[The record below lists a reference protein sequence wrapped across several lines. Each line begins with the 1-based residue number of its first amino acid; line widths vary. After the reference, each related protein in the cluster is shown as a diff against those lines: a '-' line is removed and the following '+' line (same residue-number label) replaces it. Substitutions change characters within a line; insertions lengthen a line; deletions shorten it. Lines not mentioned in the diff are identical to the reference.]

1 MNKMDKILE
10 VKNFSVSYDDKKILK
25 NINMYIDRNKITAI
39 IGPSGCGKST
49 FLKSL
54 NMMINEEK
62 GAKTFG
68 DIFFE
73 GKNIKGFEVELLRKN
88 IGLVFQTPTP
98 FPFSIYK
105 NMTYAPIYYGVMDK
119 ILEVK
124 NFSVSYDDKKIL
136 KNINMYID
144 KNKITAII
152 GPSGC
157 GKSTFLKSL
166 NMMINEEKGAK
177 TFGDI
182 FFEGKNIKNFEVENL
197 RKNIGLVF
205 QTPTPFPFSIYK
217 NMTYAP
223 IYYGIKNKNQ
233 LDNLVKEKL
242 KLAGLY
248 DEIKDEINKSAL
260 SLSGGQQQRLCIAR
274 ELTVEPEVLLLDEPC
289 SALDIQNT
297 IKIEEMLKNLSKNYT
312 IIIVTHNL
320 AQAKRI
326 ADKTAFFFDGELVEY
341 EYTEKIFS
349 NPRDEKTKKYIN
361 GIFG

>member
-39 IGPSGCGKST
+39 TGPSGCGKST

-54 NMMINEEK
+54 NMMITEEK

-73 GKNIKGFEVELLRKN
+73 GKNIK
-88 IGLVFQTPTP
+88 
-98 FPFSIYK
+98 
-105 NMTYAPIYYGVMDK
+105 D
-119 ILEVK
+119 
-124 NFSVSYDDKKIL
+124 
-136 KNINMYID
+136 
-144 KNKITAII
+144 
-152 GPSGC
+152 
-157 GKSTFLKSL
+157 
-166 NMMINEEKGAK
+166 
-177 TFGDI
+177 
-182 FFEGKNIKNFEVENL
+182 FEVENL

-341 EYTEKIFS
+341 EDTEKIFS

>member
-1 MNKMDKILE
+1 MNKVDKILE

-54 NMMINEEK
+54 NMMITGER

-73 GKNIKGFEVELLRKN
+73 GKNIKDFEVELLRKN

-105 NMTYAPIYYGVMDK
+105 NMTYAPIYYGIK
-119 ILEVK
+119 
-124 NFSVSYDDKKIL
+124 
-136 KNINMYID
+136 D
-144 KNKITAII
+144 KN
-152 GPSGC
+152 
-157 GKSTFLKSL
+157 
-166 NMMINEEKGAK
+166 
-177 TFGDI
+177 
-182 FFEGKNIKNFEVENL
+182 
-197 RKNIGLVF
+197 R
-205 QTPTPFPFSIYK
+205 
-217 NMTYAP
+217 
-223 IYYGIKNKNQ
+223 

-248 DEIKDEINKSAL
+248 DEIKNEINKSAL

-341 EYTEKIFS
+341 EDTEKIFS
-349 NPRDEKTKKYIN
+349 NPSDEKTKKYIN

>member
-105 NMTYAPIYYGVMDK
+105 NMTYAPIYYG
-119 ILEVK
+119 
-124 NFSVSYDDKKIL
+124 
-136 KNINMYID
+136 
-144 KNKITAII
+144 
-152 GPSGC
+152 
-157 GKSTFLKSL
+157 
-166 NMMINEEKGAK
+166 
-177 TFGDI
+177 
-182 FFEGKNIKNFEVENL
+182 IKD
-197 RKNIGLVF
+197 
-205 QTPTPFPFSIYK
+205 
-217 NMTYAP
+217 
-223 IYYGIKNKNQ
+223 KNQ

-341 EYTEKIFS
+341 EDTEKIFS
-349 NPRDEKTKKYIN
+349 NPSDEKTKKYIN

>member
-54 NMMINEEK
+54 NMMITEEK

-73 GKNIKGFEVELLRKN
+73 GKNIK
-88 IGLVFQTPTP
+88 
-98 FPFSIYK
+98 
-105 NMTYAPIYYGVMDK
+105 D
-119 ILEVK
+119 
-124 NFSVSYDDKKIL
+124 
-136 KNINMYID
+136 
-144 KNKITAII
+144 
-152 GPSGC
+152 
-157 GKSTFLKSL
+157 
-166 NMMINEEKGAK
+166 
-177 TFGDI
+177 
-182 FFEGKNIKNFEVENL
+182 FEVENL

-223 IYYGIKNKNQ
+223 IYYGVKDKNQ

-326 ADKTAFFFDGELVEY
+326 ADKTAFFFDGELLEY
-341 EYTEKIFS
+341 EDTEKIFS

>member
-1 MNKMDKILE
+1 MNK
-10 VKNFSVSYDDKKILK
+10 
-25 NINMYIDRNKITAI
+25 
-39 IGPSGCGKST
+39 
-49 FLKSL
+49 
-54 NMMINEEK
+54 
-62 GAKTFG
+62 
-68 DIFFE
+68 
-73 GKNIKGFEVELLRKN
+73 
-88 IGLVFQTPTP
+88 
-98 FPFSIYK
+98 
-105 NMTYAPIYYGVMDK
+105 MDK

-166 NMMINEEKGAK
+166 NMMITGERGAK

-182 FFEGKNIKNFEVENL
+182 FFEGKNIKDFEVELL

-223 IYYGIKNKNQ
+223 IYYGIKDKNR

-248 DEIKDEINKSAL
+248 DEIKNEINKSAL

-341 EYTEKIFS
+341 EDTEKIFS
-349 NPRDEKTKKYIN
+349 NPSDEKTKKYIN

>member
-54 NMMINEEK
+54 NMMITEEK

-73 GKNIKGFEVELLRKN
+73 GKNIK
-88 IGLVFQTPTP
+88 
-98 FPFSIYK
+98 
-105 NMTYAPIYYGVMDK
+105 D
-119 ILEVK
+119 
-124 NFSVSYDDKKIL
+124 
-136 KNINMYID
+136 
-144 KNKITAII
+144 
-152 GPSGC
+152 
-157 GKSTFLKSL
+157 
-166 NMMINEEKGAK
+166 
-177 TFGDI
+177 
-182 FFEGKNIKNFEVENL
+182 FEVENL

-223 IYYGIKNKNQ
+223 IYYGIKDKNQ

-248 DEIKDEINKSAL
+248 DEIKDEINKSAF

-341 EYTEKIFS
+341 EDTEKIFS

>member
-54 NMMINEEK
+54 NMMITEEK

-73 GKNIKGFEVELLRKN
+73 GKNIK
-88 IGLVFQTPTP
+88 
-98 FPFSIYK
+98 
-105 NMTYAPIYYGVMDK
+105 D
-119 ILEVK
+119 
-124 NFSVSYDDKKIL
+124 
-136 KNINMYID
+136 
-144 KNKITAII
+144 
-152 GPSGC
+152 
-157 GKSTFLKSL
+157 
-166 NMMINEEKGAK
+166 
-177 TFGDI
+177 
-182 FFEGKNIKNFEVENL
+182 FEVENL

-223 IYYGIKNKNQ
+223 IYYGIKDKNQ

-320 AQAKRI
+320 GQAKRI

-341 EYTEKIFS
+341 EDTEKIFS

>member
-10 VKNFSVSYDDKKILK
+10 VKNFSVSYADKKILK
-25 NINMYIDRNKITAI
+25 NINMYMDRNKITAI

-73 GKNIKGFEVELLRKN
+73 GKNIK
-88 IGLVFQTPTP
+88 
-98 FPFSIYK
+98 
-105 NMTYAPIYYGVMDK
+105 D
-119 ILEVK
+119 
-124 NFSVSYDDKKIL
+124 
-136 KNINMYID
+136 
-144 KNKITAII
+144 
-152 GPSGC
+152 
-157 GKSTFLKSL
+157 
-166 NMMINEEKGAK
+166 
-177 TFGDI
+177 
-182 FFEGKNIKNFEVENL
+182 FEVENL

-242 KLAGLY
+242 MLAGLY

-326 ADKTAFFFDGELVEY
+326 ADKITFFFDGELVEY
-341 EYTEKIFS
+341 EDTEKIFS
-349 NPRDEKTKKYIN
+349 NPRNEKTKKYIN

>member
-1 MNKMDKILE
+1 MNEMDKILE

-54 NMMINEEK
+54 NMMITEEK

-73 GKNIKGFEVELLRKN
+73 GKNIK
-88 IGLVFQTPTP
+88 
-98 FPFSIYK
+98 
-105 NMTYAPIYYGVMDK
+105 D
-119 ILEVK
+119 
-124 NFSVSYDDKKIL
+124 
-136 KNINMYID
+136 
-144 KNKITAII
+144 
-152 GPSGC
+152 
-157 GKSTFLKSL
+157 
-166 NMMINEEKGAK
+166 
-177 TFGDI
+177 
-182 FFEGKNIKNFEVENL
+182 FEVENL

-223 IYYGIKNKNQ
+223 IYYGIKDKNK

-248 DEIKDEINKSAL
+248 DEIKDEINKSAF

-312 IIIVTHNL
+312 IVIVTHNL

>member
-73 GKNIKGFEVELLRKN
+73 GKNIKNFEVEL
-88 IGLVFQTPTP
+88 
-98 FPFSIYK
+98 
-105 NMTYAPIYYGVMDK
+105 
-119 ILEVK
+119 
-124 NFSVSYDDKKIL
+124 
-136 KNINMYID
+136 
-144 KNKITAII
+144 
-152 GPSGC
+152 
-157 GKSTFLKSL
+157 
-166 NMMINEEKGAK
+166 
-177 TFGDI
+177 
-182 FFEGKNIKNFEVENL
+182 L

-297 IKIEEMLKNLSKNYT
+297 IKIEEMLKKLSKNYT

-341 EYTEKIFS
+341 EDTEKIFS

>member
-73 GKNIKGFEVELLRKN
+73 GKNIK
-88 IGLVFQTPTP
+88 
-98 FPFSIYK
+98 
-105 NMTYAPIYYGVMDK
+105 
-119 ILEVK
+119 
-124 NFSVSYDDKKIL
+124 
-136 KNINMYID
+136 
-144 KNKITAII
+144 
-152 GPSGC
+152 
-157 GKSTFLKSL
+157 
-166 NMMINEEKGAK
+166 
-177 TFGDI
+177 
-182 FFEGKNIKNFEVENL
+182 NFEIELL

-341 EYTEKIFS
+341 EDTEKIFS
-349 NPRDEKTKKYIN
+349 NPRNEKTKKYIN

>member
-25 NINMYIDRNKITAI
+25 NVNMYIDRNKITAI

-54 NMMINEEK
+54 NMMITEEK

-73 GKNIKGFEVELLRKN
+73 GKNIK
-88 IGLVFQTPTP
+88 
-98 FPFSIYK
+98 
-105 NMTYAPIYYGVMDK
+105 D
-119 ILEVK
+119 
-124 NFSVSYDDKKIL
+124 
-136 KNINMYID
+136 
-144 KNKITAII
+144 
-152 GPSGC
+152 
-157 GKSTFLKSL
+157 
-166 NMMINEEKGAK
+166 
-177 TFGDI
+177 
-182 FFEGKNIKNFEVENL
+182 FEVENL

-341 EYTEKIFS
+341 EDTEKIFS

>member
-10 VKNFSVSYDDKKILK
+10 VKKFSVSYDDKKILK

-105 NMTYAPIYYGVMDK
+105 NMTYAPIYYG
-119 ILEVK
+119 
-124 NFSVSYDDKKIL
+124 
-136 KNINMYID
+136 
-144 KNKITAII
+144 
-152 GPSGC
+152 
-157 GKSTFLKSL
+157 
-166 NMMINEEKGAK
+166 
-177 TFGDI
+177 
-182 FFEGKNIKNFEVENL
+182 IKD
-197 RKNIGLVF
+197 
-205 QTPTPFPFSIYK
+205 
-217 NMTYAP
+217 
-223 IYYGIKNKNQ
+223 KNQ

-248 DEIKDEINKSAL
+248 DEIKNEINKSAL

-297 IKIEEMLKNLSKNYT
+297 IKIEEMLKKLSKNYT

-341 EYTEKIFS
+341 EDTEKIFS

>member
-105 NMTYAPIYYGVMDK
+105 NMTYAPIYYGVKD
-119 ILEVK
+119 
-124 NFSVSYDDKKIL
+124 
-136 KNINMYID
+136 
-144 KNKITAII
+144 
-152 GPSGC
+152 
-157 GKSTFLKSL
+157 
-166 NMMINEEKGAK
+166 
-177 TFGDI
+177 
-182 FFEGKNIKNFEVENL
+182 
-197 RKNIGLVF
+197 
-205 QTPTPFPFSIYK
+205 
-217 NMTYAP
+217 
-223 IYYGIKNKNQ
+223 KNQ

-248 DEIKDEINKSAL
+248 DEIKNEINKSAL

-341 EYTEKIFS
+341 EDTEKIFS
-349 NPRDEKTKKYIN
+349 NPSDEKTKKYIN